1 MTSIFDRHMS
11 RGTADRLTRQF
22 EAAGN
27 RIADL
32 RKQGICTHGWLQAR
46 PVPSARRARQRVC
59 IAARSSPRPMPRTL
73 PAGPPCGGINLN
85 PVNCQPDNAPP

>member
-32 RKQGICTHGWLQAR
+32 RKQGICTHGWLQ
-46 PVPSARRARQRVC
+46 
-59 IAARSSPRPMPRTL
+59 
-73 PAGPPCGGINLN
+73 GPPGPIGTPGKATCLHCGEVFPSTDAAHAAGRAAMRGN
-85 PVNCQPDNAPP
+85 